1 MSSAEWFQRKCGH
14 NLRID
19 IRISPPGSEV
29 GDTAS
34 KLTLKDIVSRRVYVT
49 ARWPS
54 VVFMQCC
61 DECQSGLSDP
71 HHVAMLDARDCQTP
85 GQRRSRSAR
94 TLVFSNGPV
103 TSPTSPTFASIVSY
117 VRLCSLENFSG

>member
-1 MSSAEWFQRKCGH
+1 MVSERKCGH
-14 NLRID
+14 NLRIG
-19 IRISPPGSEV
+19 IHISPPGSKV

-71 HHVAMLDARDCQTP
+71 HHVAMLDARVST
-85 GQRRSRSAR
+85 RF
-94 TLVFSNGPV
+94 TLGFCLQIS
-103 TSPTSPTFASIVSY
+103 TSKF
-117 VRLCSLENFSG
+117 